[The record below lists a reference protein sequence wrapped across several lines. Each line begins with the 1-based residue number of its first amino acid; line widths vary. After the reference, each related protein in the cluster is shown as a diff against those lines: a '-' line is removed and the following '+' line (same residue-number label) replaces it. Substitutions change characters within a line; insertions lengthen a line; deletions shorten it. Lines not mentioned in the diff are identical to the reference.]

1 MEGLILTKLSKESI
15 IQHFE
20 NLNFEVQYIG
30 DKIRF
35 KKLTLLGKTIIIE
48 LKNIGIY
55 NRLDGEE
62 KYLNKYFKNKD
73 VNK

>member
-1 MEGLILTKLSKESI
+1 MDGLILTKLSKEYI